1 IRRIAREN
9 PALARASL
17 RSLLTLG
24 ISSGALLA
32 GLVLAD
38 GSTSAFRLAI
48 LGDALTFVIAA
59 GLLLRITVP
68 PAPQEAAGRPRLALP
83 DRRVAVLSL
92 AHGMIGID
100 PHVLPFALPL
110 WAALPRPDL
119 VWRAG
124 RVAA

>member
-68 PAPQEAAGRPRLALP
+68 PAPQEAAGRPRLVLP
-83 DRRVAVLSL
+83 DRRFAVFSRASGLL
-92 AHGMIGID
+92 GICL
-100 PHVLPFALPL
+100 PVRPFALPL
-110 WAALPRPDL
+110 WAACHHPHLL
-119 VWRAG
+119 WVGG
-124 RVAA
+124 RV